1 MLFKYLTLLFIT
13 INFIFLGIFCFGE
26 SERSSQPATVGFL
39 IHGGASREKKKD
51 ISPELEAAYKKVLT
65 EALEAGYDI
74 LKSNGSSL
82 DAVQSAIIIL
92 EDSPLFNAGKG
103 AVFTNTGT
111 NELDAS
117 LMDGKTLNAGAVSGV
132 KRIKNPIMLAR
143 KVMENSRHLM
153 MYGEGAEDFAKSQGI
168 ELVDPKYF
176 YTKRRWQQLEEV
188 REKEKQRKKSESSAL
203 FKIHTAD
210 CEYGT
215 VGAVA
220 LDQKG
225 NLAAGTSTGGMTNK
239 RFGRIGDSPIIGA
252 GTYADNQS
260 VAVSASGAGEYFMRL
275 NVAKDI
281 SALVKYKDLSVQEAA
296 DEVILNKLTAIE
308 GWGGV
313 ICLDNEG
320 NMAISYNSG
329 GMFYGYLEAEGKFV
343 IKFFE

>member
-1 MLFKYLTLLFIT
+1 MIIKYLALLFFAIH
-13 INFIFLGIFCFGE
+13 FSFLGISCFGE
-26 SERSSQPATVGFL
+26 SERLSQQAVMGL
-39 IHGGASREKKKD
+39 VIHGGASREKRKD
-51 ISPELEAAYKKVLT
+51 VSPELEAAYINVMT
-65 EALEAGYDI
+65 EALQAGYDV
-74 LKSNGSSL
+74 LKNDGSSV
-82 DAVQSAIIIL
+82 DAVQSVIIIL

-132 KRIKNPIMLAR
+132 KRLKNPIMLAR
-143 KVMENSRHLM
+143 RVMENSRHLM
-153 MYGEGAEDFAKSQGI
+153 MYGDGAENFAKSQGFD
-168 ELVDPKYF
+168 LVDPKYF
-176 YTKRRWQQLEEV
+176 YTEHRWQQLEQV
-188 REKEKQRKKSESSAL
+188 RKREKQRKNSESST
-203 FKIHTAD
+203 FYEIHSGEY
-210 CEYGT
+210 EYGT

-220 LDQKG
+220 LDQEG

-281 SALVKYKDLSVQEAA
+281 SALVTYKGLSVEEAA
-296 DEVILNKLTAIE
+296 NAVILKKLTAIG

-313 ICLDNEG
+313 ICLDNKG

-329 GMFYGYLEAEGKFV
+329 GMLYGYLEAEGNFV
-343 IKFFE
+343 VKLHK